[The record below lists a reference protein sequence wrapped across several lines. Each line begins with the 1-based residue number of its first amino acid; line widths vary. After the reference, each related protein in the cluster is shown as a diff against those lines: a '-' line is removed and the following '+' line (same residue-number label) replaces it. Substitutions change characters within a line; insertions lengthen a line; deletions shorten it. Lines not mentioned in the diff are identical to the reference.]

1 MNTIPLCKLPKG
13 KTGLIQGI
21 SCPPGKIGEK
31 RALIQRL
38 LDLGFCQNTPVSCVN
53 TGMFH
58 NPRAYLIRGSVIALR
73 NQDARMIQ
81 VACRE
86 ETTGSRGMSYEKL

>member
-1 MNTIPLCKLPKG
+1 MNTMPLCQLRKNE
-13 KTGLIQGI
+13 TGLIQGI
-21 SCPPGKIGEK
+21 SCPPEK
-31 RALIQRL
+31 REEKKALIQRL

-73 NQDARMIQ
+73 NQDAQMIQ
-81 VACRE
+81 VSSPVPLKVFQRDA
-86 ETTGSRGMSYEKL
+86 L

>member
-1 MNTIPLCKLPKG
+1 MHTIPLCQLPKG

-21 SCPPGKIGEK
+21 SCSSEK
-31 RALIQRL
+31 MEEKKALICRL
-38 LDLGFCQNTPVSCVN
+38 LDLGFCQNTPVSCIN

-73 NQDARMIQ
+73 NRDAQMIQ
-81 VACRE
+81 VNCNE
-86 ETTGSRGMSYEKL
+86 KNETFQRDVL